1 MKNLKVLFFVALF
14 TPWIPR
20 AEASP
25 LKFQETVLLSDTQQL
40 SGVDTLSEVGVFSP
54 LKINNDRINNQGA
67 TFYLAQVKRFPGGTI
82 TSSGG
87 VAVPIPDALN
97 VKRFSGN
104 TGVRQVILSNQVIQ
118 NLTAVGDKF
127 LLDFTKNTLFNS
139 SFSSQDLGQIAVDTN
154 NQLAAGALWETIDK
168 LTLTFDGTT
177 TTFETLDALNAKMY
191 DIISNPGLTEGSV
204 KLNIFGV
211 EVTYENIVVRN

>member
-1 MKNLKVLFFVALF
+1 MKSVKILFFVALF
-14 TPWIPR
+14 TPWISR
-20 AEASP
+20 VEASP
-25 LKFQETVLLSDTQQL
+25 MKFQETVLVAETQQL

-87 VAVPIPDALN
+87 VPVRIPDALN

-118 NLTAVGDKF
+118 NLTAVGQTF
-127 LLDFTKNTLFNS
+127 VLNFTKNAFFNDP
-139 SFSSQDLGQIAVDTN
+139 FSSPDLGQIAVDTN
-154 NQLAAGALWETIDK
+154 NQLVAGALWETIDE
-168 LTLTFDGTT
+168 LTLTFDGETT
-177 TTFETLDALNAKMY
+177 SFNSLDDLNNAMYKIIAEGGLSNGPVALNVY
-191 DIISNPGLTEGSV
+191 GVNVVYGIENNP
-204 KLNIFGV
+204 
-211 EVTYENIVVRN
+211 

>member
-1 MKNLKVLFFVALF
+1 MKTLKVLFFVALF

-25 LKFQETVLLSDTQQL
+25 LKFQETVLLSDIQQL

-87 VAVPIPDALN
+87 VPVRIPDALN

-118 NLTAVGDKF
+118 NLTAVGQTF
-127 LLDFTKNTLFNS
+127 VLNFTKNAFFNNP
-139 SFSSQDLGQIAVDTN
+139 FSSPDLGQIAVDTN
-154 NQLAAGALWETIDK
+154 NQLVAGALWQTIDE
-168 LTLTFDGTT
+168 LALTFNGETT
-177 TTFETLDALNAKMY
+177 SFNSLDDLNNAMLG
-191 DIISNPGLTEGSV
+191 IISDTGLKNGPV
-204 KLNIFGV
+204 LLNLYGV
-211 EVTYENIVVRN
+211 NVVYGILPN